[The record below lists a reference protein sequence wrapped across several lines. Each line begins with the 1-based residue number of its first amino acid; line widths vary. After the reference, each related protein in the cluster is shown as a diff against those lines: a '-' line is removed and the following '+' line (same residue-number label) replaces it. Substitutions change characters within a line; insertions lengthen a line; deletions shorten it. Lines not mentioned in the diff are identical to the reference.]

1 MYNLAVFKIHL
12 LFNGVEIAPKGAKM
26 MVMKKIVS
34 ALLVVAV
41 YTSLSLSAIA
51 FDGSTAGEITIAGNQ
66 DGVTVNGY
74 AARSGRAIANGSKIE
89 TGSSSSATVSVE
101 GLGTVRLGAN
111 SSFIINFD
119 DNGLSGS
126 LSKGDIKVLEATT
139 TVPVT
144 DVEGKVLNLG
154 EGQTASVSTAKNQA
168 HDDGS
173 SFASKYWWLWLV
185 IIGGAVT
192 GVVVAASGND
202 SAVSPNR

>member
-1 MYNLAVFKIHL
+1 
-12 LFNGVEIAPKGAKM
+12 
-26 MVMKKIVS
+26 MVTKKLVS
-34 ALLVVAV
+34 AFLAVAV

-51 FDGSTAGEITIAGNQ
+51 FDGSTAGELTISGSQ
-66 DGVTVNGY
+66 EGVTVNGY
-74 AARSGRAIANGSKIE
+74 AARSGRAIANGSKIA
-89 TGSSSSATVSVE
+89 TGSGSSATISVE

-111 SSFIINFD
+111 SSFTLNFD
-119 DNGLSGS
+119 ENGMSGS
-126 LSKGDIKVLEATT
+126 LEKGDVKVLDASSS
-139 TVPVT
+139 VPVT
-144 DVEGKVLNLG
+144 GAEGQVFDLS

>member
-1 MYNLAVFKIHL
+1 MKFKNL
-12 LFNGVEIAPKGAKM
+12 
-26 MVMKKIVS
+26 VS
-34 ALLVVAV
+34 AFLAVAV
-41 YTSLSLSAIA
+41 YTSLSLSTVA
-51 FDGSTAGEITIAGNQ
+51 FDGSTAGEITVSGSQ

-74 AARSGRAIANGSKIE
+74 AARSGRAIANGSTVT
-89 TGSSSSATVSVE
+89 TGSSSSATISVE
-101 GLGTVRLGAN
+101 GMGTVRVGAN
-111 SSFIINFD
+111 SSFTLNFD
-119 DNGLSGS
+119 ENGMSGS
-126 LSKGDIKVLEATT
+126 LEKGEVKVLETT
-139 TVPVT
+139 TSVPVT
-144 DVEGKVLNLG
+144 GAEGELFNLS